1 MYPCTDHQFI
11 YRLRRNLTLQRTQ
24 NAFYWNMNFMSFD
37 WYKYLYF
44 FFRLSALPVYSLQYH
59 ILKFYTTKKQKHRS
73 VEWIWRDAKSYWNDR
88 EMNEYWST
96 FPKSIKIHPMMK
108 NISRIHIVYII
119 NKTDKQRSNR
129 LVEWKRIIIT
139 TKPRKETYN
148 SAANNICYFSTY

>member
-1 MYPCTDHQFI
+1 MHFIGIWISCHLIDTNISIFFSDSLLCQF
-11 YRLRRNLTLQRTQ
+11 T
-24 NAFYWNMNFMSFD
+24 
-37 WYKYLYF
+37 
-44 FFRLSALPVYSLQYH
+44 VLQYH
-59 ILKFYTTKKQKHRS
+59 ILKFYTRKKQKHRS
-73 VEWIWRDAKSYWNDR
+73 VEWIWRDAKSYWNDC

-96 FPKSIKIHPMMK
+96 FPKSSKIHPMMK

-148 SAANNICYFSTY
+148 SAANNICYSSTY